1 MASGERDRRA
11 RCPER
16 RAAHLQRRHDVVA
29 DRRAR
34 RVSRG
39 HFRYPR
45 RGRGVRR
52 RELRVRGGHRQA
64 RGEQS
69 AVRSRPEFTLHDLLY
84 NSVARDPQKTAVVDG
99 DAKHTYED
107 LERQSGSLGA
117 ALSEAGVG
125 RGDRVGVYMEKSWE
139 AIVAMLAASRIG
151 AAYVNVNPLFK
162 APQVEYLAGDCDIRV
177 MIGDTPKLE
186 ELQPKT
192 VQTAF
197 YRGAKPEGPAAR
209 SYVDVAE
216 ALEGEGLKVDRN
228 VSESDLGTI
237 LYTSG
242 STGMPKGVSTSQRN
256 VVVGA
261 QIVSTYLENTPEDRI
276 LSALPLNFDAG
287 MSQFTTSLRVG
298 ATLVLQRS
306 RLPGDLVRALRRH
319 EITGVTGVPPLWA
332 LLLRSAKAIEEEPLT
347 HLRYIANTGGRIPFA
362 NLNELKRLLT
372 GLSGTRIY
380 LMYGLTEA
388 FRSTYLPPEE
398 IDRASPETGWCI
410 GKAIPDTEILVI
422 DKEGRECAPGE
433 VGELVH
439 RGPTVAMCYW
449 GKQEATNKAYRP
461 NPLAPPELLDV
472 ERVVYSGDLVRKD
485 EEGYLYFIGRDD
497 AMIKSQG
504 YRLSP
509 EEVENLLIG
518 SGLVH
523 EACAFGVE
531 DPEVGQLVM
540 AVVSLKDGADED
552 SVEKIREHVIK
563 NGPPY
568 MVPKEIF
575 IQDELPKT
583 GSGKIDRKG
592 ITNAYAS

>member
-1 MASGERDRRA
+1 MAPGERDRRA
-11 RCPER
+11 RRPER
-16 RAAHLQRRHDVVA
+16 RAAHRQRRHDVVA

-39 HFRYPR
+39 HFRYRR

-52 RELRVRGGHRQA
+52 GELRVRRGHRQA

-69 AVRSRPEFTLHDLLY
+69 GVRPRPEFTLHDLLY
-84 NSVARDPQKTAVVDG
+84 NTVARDPQHTAVVDG
-99 DAKHTYED
+99 DAKYTYED

-117 ALSEAGVG
+117 ALAEAGVG
-125 RGDRVGVYMEKSWE
+125 RADRVGVYLEKSWE

-162 APQVEYLAGDCDIRV
+162 APQVEYLAGDCDIKV
-177 MIGDTPKLE
+177 MIGDTQKLE

-197 YRGAKPEGPAAR
+197 YKGAKPEGPAAG

-216 ALEGEGLKVDRN
+216 ALAGEGLKEDRN

-242 STGMPKGVSTSQRN
+242 STGMPK
-256 VVVGA
+256 
-261 QIVSTYLENTPEDRI
+261 IVSTYLENTPGDRI

-287 MSQFTTSLRVG
+287 MSQFTTSLRAG
-298 ATLVLQRS
+298 ATLYLLRS
-306 RLPGDLVRALRRH
+306 RLPGDLLKALRRH

-332 LLLRSAKAIEEEPLT
+332 LLIRGARSIRENPLT
-347 HLRYIANTGGRIPFA
+347 HLRYLANTGGRIPQA
-362 NLNELKRLLT
+362 NLDELRDLLEPA
-372 GLSGTRIY
+372 GTRIF

-388 FRSTYLPPEE
+388 FRSTYLAPEE
-398 IDRASPETGWCI
+398 IHRSSPEQGNCI
-410 GKAIPDTEILVI
+410 GKAIPNTEIMVI
-422 DKEGRECAPGE
+422 TREGNEAAPGE
-433 VGELVH
+433 PGELVH
-439 RGPTVAMCYW
+439 RGPTVAMGYW
-449 GKQEATNKAYRP
+449 GNEEATRKAYRP

-472 ERVVYSGDLVRKD
+472 ERVVYSGDTVERD
-485 EEGYLYFIGRDD
+485 AEGYLYFLGRED
-497 AMIKSQG
+497 AMIKNQG

-509 EEVENLLIG
+509 EEVENLLLG

-531 DPEVGQLVM
+531 NPALGQDVI
-540 AVVSLKDGADED
+540 AVISLRNGSEEGAVDR
-552 SVEKIREHVIK
+552 IREYAIN

-568 MVPKEIF
+568 MIPKEILVR
-575 IQDELPKT
+575 DELPKT

-592 ITNAYAS
+592 ISSAYSNG